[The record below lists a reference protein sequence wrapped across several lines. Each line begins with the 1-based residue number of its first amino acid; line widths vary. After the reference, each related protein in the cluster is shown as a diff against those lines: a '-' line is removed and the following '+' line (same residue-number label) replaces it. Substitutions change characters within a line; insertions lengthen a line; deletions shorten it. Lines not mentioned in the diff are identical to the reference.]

1 MVYKEMLFILYLKRA
16 FCITYGR
23 GLRYLKKE
31 SLHLNRGLEADQTE
45 YWDINVRIEML
56 LTLTRFL

>member
-1 MVYKEMLFILYLKRA
+1 MVDKEKHLILRLKRA
-16 FCITYGR
+16 FCITYSR
-23 GLRYLKKE
+23 GLKYLMKE
-31 SLHLNRGLEADQTE
+31 SLHLNRGLEVDQTE